1 MFEDKNIKKENSSNE
16 ILKRFLFGSTL
27 TEETN
32 ERRERAFE
40 GLFLLHNNL
49 LDNSKWFPTNF
60 LHFSSLDYEELCEKS
75 IFGFGIRRITSH
87 RRNCPQLDDK
97 LC

>member
-49 LDNSKWFPTNF
+49 LDNSK
-60 LHFSSLDYEELCEKS
+60 
-75 IFGFGIRRITSH
+75 
-87 RRNCPQLDDK
+87 
-97 LC
+97 